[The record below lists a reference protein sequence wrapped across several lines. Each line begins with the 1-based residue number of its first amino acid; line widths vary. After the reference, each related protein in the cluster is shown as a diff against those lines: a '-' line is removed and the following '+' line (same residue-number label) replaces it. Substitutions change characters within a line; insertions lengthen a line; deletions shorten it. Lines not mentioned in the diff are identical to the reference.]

1 MTQDRTYT
9 IFVFQNNDKWKIEL
23 PNNLENMAQ
32 LSVSRVNNIRVAPLH
47 WGIFS
52 LSILDNNTSTNT
64 HQVWELLL
72 SQQGKRTHLT
82 EEGKLVIRKK
92 PIGLIQE
99 KISTDEFFESPV
111 FPLHKPICPLT
122 LWSEKKKVIFRVTQK
137 KIKSN
142 PQLVNV

>member
-1 MTQDRTYT
+1 MTQERTYT
-9 IFVFQNNDKWKIEL
+9 IFVFQNNDKWKNEL
-23 PNNLENMAQ
+23 LNNLENMAQ
-32 LSVSRVNNIRVAPLH
+32 LSVSRVNNIRAAPLH
-47 WGIFS
+47 LGIFL

-142 PQLVNV
+142 PQLVKV

>member
-1 MTQDRTYT
+1 MTQERTYT
-9 IFVFQNNDKWKIEL
+9 IFVFQNDDKWKNEL
-23 PNNLENMAQ
+23 LNNLENMAQ
-32 LSVSRVNNIRVAPLH
+32 LSVSRVNNIRAAPLH
-47 WGIFS
+47 LGIFL

-142 PQLVNV
+142 PQLVKV

>member
-1 MTQDRTYT
+1 MTQERTYT
-9 IFVFQNNDKWKIEL
+9 IFVFQNNDKWKNEL
-23 PNNLENMAQ
+23 LNNLENMAQ
-32 LSVSRVNNIRVAPLH
+32 LSVSRVNNIRAAPLH
-47 WGIFS
+47 LGIFL

-82 EEGKLVIRKK
+82 DEGKLVIRKK

-142 PQLVNV
+142 PQLVKV

>member
-1 MTQDRTYT
+1 MTQERTYT
-9 IFVFQNNDKWKIEL
+9 IFVFQNDDKWKNEL
-23 PNNLENMAQ
+23 LNNLENMAQ
-32 LSVSRVNNIRVAPLH
+32 LSVSRVNNIRAAPLH
-47 WGIFS
+47 LGIFL
-52 LSILDNNTSTNT
+52 LSILDNNISTNT

-142 PQLVNV
+142 PQLVKV

>member
-1 MTQDRTYT
+1 MTQERTYT
-9 IFVFQNNDKWKIEL
+9 IFVFQNDDKWKNEL
-23 PNNLENMAQ
+23 LNNLENMAQ
-32 LSVSRVNNIRVAPLH
+32 LSVSRVNNIRAAPLH
-47 WGIFS
+47 LGIFL

-142 PQLVNV
+142 PHLVKV

>member
-9 IFVFQNNDKWKIEL
+9 IFVFQNNDKWKTEL

-32 LSVSRVNNIRVAPLH
+32 LSVSRVNNIRAAPLH

-92 PIGLIQE
+92 PLGLIQE
-99 KISTDEFFESPV
+99 KISTDEFVESPV

-137 KIKSN
+137 KIK
-142 PQLVNV
+142 